1 MAPLTPADVKRWDA
15 DAIHGVFQTA
25 TNRAATLQTL
35 GDNLQQ
41 VHGKLSDWQGE
52 AGDAFRAD
60 LNKTRRD
67 IEADGHESKQVA
79 AAVASAEA
87 DVRAV
92 KAELGG
98 IEQAAEGYGFT
109 ITPDW
114 RIDSGGMKLDG
125 AKAVFKQQLQGL
137 LDACKLHAHSADQEL
152 ASAVRSAVGD
162 IPCRMPQRGLAGQS
176 FTGRPRLG
184 RRGERPAG
192 SRRRRSRQNPIAG
205 RHDAGAGHASRPKT
219 AAR

>member
-1 MAPLTPADVKRWDA
+1 MRS
-15 DAIHGVFQTA
+15 TA
-25 TNRAATLQTL
+25 CSRPPPIGAATLQTL

-41 VHGKLSDWQGE
+41 VHSKLSDWQGE

-67 IEADGHESKQVA
+67 IEADGHESKLVA

-114 RIDSGGMKLDG
+114 RI
-125 AKAVFKQQLQGL
+125 
-137 LDACKLHAHSADQEL
+137 
-152 ASAVRSAVGD
+152 RTPVG
-162 IPCRMPQRGLAGQS
+162 
-176 FTGRPRLG
+176 
-184 RRGERPAG
+184 
-192 SRRRRSRQNPIAG
+192 
-205 RHDAGAGHASRPKT
+205 
-219 AAR
+219 